1 MEIHVNIE
9 EDKHKRVCAARRG
22 GEEVEGRGDSA
33 LIRLFCILLKLL
45 GKIHLPHD
53 GNNAECKLGHLR
65 NDVRDGRGGRDVVK
79 ELSIIP
85 SLCLH

>member
-9 EDKHKRVCAARRG
+9 EQDKPDMEEDTGVGWRRRAPRVA
-22 GEEVEGRGDSA
+22 A

-53 GNNAECKLGHLR
+53 GNDAECKLGHL
-65 NDVRDGRGGRDVVK
+65 
-79 ELSIIP
+79 
-85 SLCLH
+85 

>member
-9 EDKHKRVCAARRG
+9 EDKEEMVEEGERR
-22 GEEVEGRGDSA
+22 DCA

-53 GNNAECKLGHLR
+53 GNDAKCKLGHLR
-65 NDVRDGRGGRDVVK
+65 NEESEMCG
-79 ELSIIP
+79 
-85 SLCLH
+85 